1 MKTSLFSP
9 RRAVLFGAFCAAA
22 LPLLQG
28 CFPLVAGGV
37 VAGAVMIADRRTS
50 GTYVDDQSIEMK
62 AGSLIKQHF
71 GTLNHVNVTSYNRNV
86 LLTGEV
92 RDEQTQAEIQRLA
105 GTVANVRAVTNEL
118 VIAPPS
124 SLGDRANDAMISTN
138 VKTRF
143 LNDGKFHA
151 NHVKV
156 ITEAHTVFL
165 LGIVTH
171 AEGDEAAELARSS
184 SGVQKVVKVFE
195 YIDGNRAEVLDHSN
209 AHRND
214 PPEVPEAP

>member
-1 MKTSLFSP
+1 MKPSLFSA
-9 RRAVLFGAFCAAA
+9 RRAVLLGAFFAATV
-22 LPLLQG
+22 PLLQG

-50 GTYVDDQSIEMK
+50 GAYVDDQSIEMK
-62 AGSLIKQHF
+62 VGSLIKKHF

-92 RDEQTQAEIQRLA
+92 RDEHAHAEIQRLA

-124 SLGDRANDAMISTN
+124 SLGDRANDTVISTN

-143 LNDGKFHA
+143 LNSGKFHA
-151 NHVKV
+151 NHIKV
-156 ITEAHTVFL
+156 VTEARSVFL
-165 LGIVTH
+165 LGIVTR
-171 AEGDEAAELARSS
+171 AEADEAAELARTSN
-184 SGVQKVVKVFE
+184 GVQKVIKVFE
-195 YIDGNRAEVLDHSN
+195 YIDVNQAEVLDHTSTN
-209 AHRND
+209 RND
-214 PPEVPEAP
+214 SPEAP

>member
-1 MKTSLFSP
+1 MKPSLFSAC
-9 RRAVLFGAFCAAA
+9 RAVLLGAFFAATV
-22 LPLLQG
+22 PLLQG

-50 GTYVDDQSIEMK
+50 GAYVDDQSIEMK
-62 AGSLIKQHF
+62 VGSLIKKHF

-92 RDEQTQAEIQRLA
+92 RDEHAHAEIQRLA

-124 SLGDRANDAMISTN
+124 SLGDRANDTVISTN

-143 LNDGKFHA
+143 LNSGKFHA
-151 NHVKV
+151 NHIKV
-156 ITEAHTVFL
+156 VTEARSVFL
-165 LGIVTH
+165 LGIVTR
-171 AEGDEAAELARSS
+171 AEADEAAELARTSN
-184 SGVQKVVKVFE
+184 GVQKVIKVFE
-195 YIDGNRAEVLDHSN
+195 YIDVNQAEVLDHTSTN
-209 AHRND
+209 RND
-214 PPEVPEAP
+214 SPEAP